1 MPASNSP
8 RRKSG
13 PPEHPITHEVEK
25 AVGIS
30 VEDMCALYVLDDIKG
45 FGPQKFKHLH
55 EAHCS
60 PSKAVTDPSS
70 IPLGG
75 KRGEQVREHLNRAND
90 EVRSKCRNRAEKQ
103 IRLAFQHGARIVTYS
118 DSDYP
123 ANVYASNNPVPILYE
138 GRSRP
143 VKGG

>member
-1 MPASNSP
+1 MRS
-8 RRKSG
+8 KKLSG
-13 PPEHPITHEVEK
+13 
-25 AVGIS
+25 S
-30 VEDMCALYVLDDIKG
+30 RSRDMCALYVLDDIKG
-45 FGPQKFKHLH
+45 FGPQKFKRLH

-103 IRLAFQHGARIVTYS
+103 IPAFAFQHGARIVTYS